1 MRRLYSTATA
11 LLFAIASS
19 ASVFA
24 HAAQHPSN
32 TPAGLLGST
41 ASIALADGGND
52 HRHNRD
58 GQRSY
63 PGYGGYRNSQ
73 NCRQG
78 NEGEREGNAA
88 CGYGYAPYGGQYNGY
103 NGGNQA
109 EVQGVVTSVSGDRV
123 TIMQGLFSSV
133 TVYDQ
138 PALNANRA
146 YNLYLGRTVTAYGY
160 WSGNVFYATSIG

>member
-11 LLFAIASS
+11 ILFAIASS
-19 ASVFA
+19 ASILA
-24 HAAQHPSN
+24 HAAQHPSSV
-32 TPAGLLGST
+32 PAGFPGST
-41 ASIALADGGND
+41 ASVALADGGND
-52 HRHNRD
+52 HRENRD
-58 GQRSY
+58 GHRWY
-63 PGYGGYRNSQ
+63 PRSQ

-78 NEGEREGNAA
+78 NEREGERNAA

-103 NGGNQA
+103 YGGNQA
-109 EVQGVVTSVSGDRV
+109 QIQGVVTSVSGDRV

-138 PALNANRA
+138 PALDTGRA